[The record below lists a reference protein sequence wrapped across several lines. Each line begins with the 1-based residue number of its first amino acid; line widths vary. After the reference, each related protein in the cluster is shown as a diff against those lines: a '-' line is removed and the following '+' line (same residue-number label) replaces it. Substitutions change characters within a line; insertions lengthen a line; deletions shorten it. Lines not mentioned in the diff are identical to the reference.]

1 MISAVLWVGLIYI
14 SSQSIYFSEV
24 KKQELLSSKTWQ
36 IRNSASLQEILKE
49 SELQLYWN
57 IADPTYLMLMPGGR
71 QAFRAG
77 LCHRCPCVP
86 LAVDFALFFSA
97 LPSFMAHINA
107 DIHIHICTY
116 DVCYYQTNNR
126 GLLPFINNFFKHLF

>member
-1 MISAVLWVGLIYI
+1 MISAVLWVELIYV

-71 QAFRAG
+71 QA
-77 LCHRCPCVP
+77 
-86 LAVDFALFFSA
+86 
-97 LPSFMAHINA
+97 I
-107 DIHIHICTY
+107 
-116 DVCYYQTNNR
+116 
-126 GLLPFINNFFKHLF
+126 